1 MARSRKDKND
11 PNYKK
16 TSYLKSEKIEKEI
29 KMLYDGLDG
38 LLDRFNEFNKGN
50 SKTLVLVENM
60 IRTSFKLGYL
70 VSRKKQFDKIT
81 DEDFNKEMSL

>member
-1 MARSRKDKND
+1 MARPRKDKND

-16 TSYLKSEKIEKEI
+16 TSYLKSEKIEQEI

-38 LLDRFNEFNKGN
+38 LLDKFDEFNRNN
-50 SKTLVLVENM
+50 SKVRELVTSM
-60 IRTSFKLGYL
+60 IKTSFKLGYL

-81 DEDFNKEMSL
+81 DEDFKKEMLL